1 MACRMQVFW
10 QVFCHAPAVLL
21 HSGTV
26 PLERIGQAIVQ
37 HSNTCGM
44 HHFPLTL
51 GACLLNGCGM
61 GSMDR
66 QEALTLVQR
75 WRQTVGSGD
84 TPWDDSRL
92 GALEGLAP
100 EYQPLSQLSPWLER
114 LKPLQQKDMNRMRGL
129 VQLGTAY
136 ATLGHPV

>member
-1 MACRMQVFW
+1 
-10 QVFCHAPAVLL
+10 
-21 HSGTV
+21 
-26 PLERIGQAIVQ
+26 VQ

-75 WRQTVGSGD
+75 WQQTVGSGD

-136 ATLGHPV
+136 ATLGHPVSEVLMVRQHDCRHAHAHACIFCAHSQLCVHL